1 MGFLIESILRE
12 RFTVRYLRFVT
23 DLLTRPQF
31 VPEIF
36 EMNRLYFSRGGRGP
50 LAFDRTIACCEA
62 EVFRPKVMQEA
73 PQWPTAVRLVAAGSG
88 SIFSSRLRRKF
99 RNAWSR
105 LQDGPFSTFDID

>member
-1 MGFLIESILRE
+1 
-12 RFTVRYLRFVT
+12 
-23 DLLTRPQF
+23 
-31 VPEIF
+31 
-36 EMNRLYFSRGGRGP
+36 MNRLYFSRGGRGP

-88 SIFSSRLRRKF
+88 RIFSSRLRRKC